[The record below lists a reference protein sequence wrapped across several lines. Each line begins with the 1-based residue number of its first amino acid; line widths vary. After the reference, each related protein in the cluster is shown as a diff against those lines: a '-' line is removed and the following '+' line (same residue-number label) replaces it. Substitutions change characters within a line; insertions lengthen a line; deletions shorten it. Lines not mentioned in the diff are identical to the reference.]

1 MVETKVPVTMSA
13 LCQRINR
20 KLAHEQQVLK
30 KARSE
35 YVQAECGTYYLLDVN
50 RNVIMAM
57 HVDPTVL
64 GRELGCI
71 HGYEQVQTGDDAVSR
86 QA

>member
-1 MVETKVPVTMSA
+1 MS
-13 LCQRINR
+13 
-20 KLAHEQQVLK
+20 KVLK

-71 HGYEQVQTGDDAVSR
+71 HGYEQVQTGNDAVSR